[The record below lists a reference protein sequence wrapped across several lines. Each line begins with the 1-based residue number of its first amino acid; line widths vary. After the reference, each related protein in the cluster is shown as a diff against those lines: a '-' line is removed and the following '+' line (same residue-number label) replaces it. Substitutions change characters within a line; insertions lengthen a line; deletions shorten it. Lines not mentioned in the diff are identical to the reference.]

1 MVAGEGS
8 ADNDDVAGVADGA
21 VGDVVDEGGYLETET
36 GEEVV
41 EGEEDDFVD

>member
-8 ADNDDVAGVADGA
+8 ADNDDVAGVADRA
-21 VGDVVDEGGYLETET
+21 VCDAVDEGGYLETKT

-41 EGEEDDFVD
+41 EGEEEDFVD